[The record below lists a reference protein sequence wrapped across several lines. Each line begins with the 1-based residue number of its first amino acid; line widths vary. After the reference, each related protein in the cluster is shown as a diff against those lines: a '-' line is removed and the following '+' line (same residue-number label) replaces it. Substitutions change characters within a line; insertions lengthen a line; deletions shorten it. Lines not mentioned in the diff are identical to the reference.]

1 VLDGVA
7 SRGASVPDAELMKNR
22 AQMRVDRSA
31 AEKERLGD
39 LVVGHSPRHQPQD
52 LDLSR
57 RQVLEAGRYRRLRF
71 RQLDAP
77 RRRRAVMP
85 RGQKWHPL
93 CRSIRYPP
101 RAYSSVPH
109 TASQSLVVAASA
121 GIPIVPAQQ
130 PVT

>member
-1 VLDGVA
+1 MLDGVA

-57 RQVLEAGRYRRLRF
+57 RQVLEAGRYRRIRLR
-71 RQLDAP
+71 QVDAW
-77 RRRRAVMP
+77 RRWRAAVAH
-85 RGQKWHPL
+85 GQKWIPL
-93 CRSIRYPP
+93 CLRTRYT
-101 RAYSSVPH
+101 RRRYSSVPH
-109 TASQSLVVAASA
+109 TASQSLAVAASA

>member
-1 VLDGVA
+1 MLDGVA
-7 SRGASVPDAELMKNR
+7 SRRASVPDAELVKNR

-71 RQLDAP
+71 RELDAW

-85 RGQKWHPL
+85 RGQNGTP
-93 CRSIRYPP
+93 
-101 RAYSSVPH
+101 SSVPH

-130 PVT
+130 PVR